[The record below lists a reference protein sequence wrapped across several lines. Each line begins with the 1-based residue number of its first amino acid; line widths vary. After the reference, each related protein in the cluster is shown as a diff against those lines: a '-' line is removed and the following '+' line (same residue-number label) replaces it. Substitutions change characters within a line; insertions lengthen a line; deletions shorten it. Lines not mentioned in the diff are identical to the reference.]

1 MEATYRMTIMGEEIM
16 AFIRTVKVKT
26 SSGAIE
32 EYVRIVESCR
42 EGDRQKQRVIAHLGN
57 IKSLKNDAKK
67 IVNGLLRVVGEKPLT
82 FASDG
87 KLLRAKEYGVRFVVE
102 ALWDELGFNRL
113 VTKGL
118 RKSKAD
124 LDYGRWIRM
133 MVVNK
138 LSDPLSKLGIFRWL
152 HRVWWPGHGFQEEVC
167 NESVNPEERLEL
179 SRGEVMKF
187 YRAMDYLF
195 KLKEEIEN
203 HIYHLVRDLFHLEVD
218 LIFYDLTSSYFE
230 GEGPGDFAKEG
241 YSRDHE
247 PGKNQIVIGILLCN
261 GMPIGHEVFEGS
273 RVDKKTVKEISAKI
287 KNQFKINRC
296 IFVGDRGL
304 ISRENL
310 KELEDEKRVESIL
323 ALKRRRNREVREVL
337 CNKDRP
343 LMFCRESEELE
354 WLETKGDEGIRYII
368 CHNPSV
374 EVEQK
379 EQREKNL
386 ALLEE
391 ALKELQAKV
400 NAMKRPS
407 IKNVVKQ
414 VEEILTHK
422 HGRRF
427 IDYQV
432 DEKTRKLSFWR
443 KEESLLLEEKL
454 DGVYILRTREEA
466 LSPLEVIK
474 AYKDLMI
481 VERAFRTMKSSLEL
495 RPLRHHKADRVR
507 SHVFICVLAFF
518 FTKYL
523 EKKLKESKV
532 SLSAEMAWESLKN
545 LSVGQLDFNGTTHSY
560 VSEPTY
566 YHKLIFKSLGLNS
579 PNRTTL

>member
-1 MEATYRMTIMGEEIM
+1 MAIDKMTIYGEGTM

-26 SSGAIE
+26 SSGKVE
-32 EYVRIVESCR
+32 EYVRIVEAYR
-42 EGDRQKQRVIAHLGN
+42 EGGRQKQRVIAHLGN
-57 IKSLKNDAKK
+57 ITSLKSDAKK

-82 FASDG
+82 FISEG
-87 KLLRAKEYGVRFVVE
+87 RFLRAKEYGVRFVVE
-102 ALWDELGFNRL
+102 SVWDELGFGKL
-113 VTKGL
+113 VKKYL
-118 RKSKAD
+118 RQRKAN
-124 LDYGRWIRM
+124 LDYDRWIRM

-152 HRVWWPGHGFQEEVC
+152 SRVWWPGHGFQEEAC
-167 NESVNPEERLEL
+167 NESVNPEEQLEL
-179 SRGEVMKF
+179 SRAEVVKF

-195 KLKEEIEN
+195 KIKEEIEN
-203 HIYHLVRDLFHLEVD
+203 HTYHLVRDLFHCEVD

-230 GEGPGDFAKEG
+230 GEGPEEIAKKG

-247 PGKNQIVIGILLCN
+247 PGKNQIVVGILLCN

-273 RVDKKTVKEISAKI
+273 RVDKKTVKEISEKI
-287 KNQFKINRC
+287 SNQFKISRC

-304 ISRENL
+304 ISSENL
-310 KELEDEKRVESIL
+310 KELEDEKKFESIL

-337 CNKDRP
+337 GNKDHS
-343 LMFCRESEELE
+343 LIFCRESEEFE
-354 WLETKGDEGIRYII
+354 WLETKGDDGIRYLI
-368 CHNPSV
+368 CRNPSV
-374 EVEQK
+374 EVEQR

-391 ALKELQAKV
+391 SLKELQVKV
-400 NAMKRPS
+400 NVMKHPS
-407 IKNVVKQ
+407 IKNVVKR
-414 VEEILTHK
+414 VEEILQHK
-422 HGRRF
+422 HGRRC
-427 IDYQV
+427 IDYKI

-443 KEESLLLEEKL
+443 KEEALLLEEKL
-454 DGVYILRTREEA
+454 DGVYILRTREEE
-466 LSPLEVIK
+466 LSPLEIIK
-474 AYKDLMI
+474 AYKDLMV
-481 VERAFRTMKSSLEL
+481 VERAFRTMKSSLDL

-523 EKKLKESKV
+523 EKKLMEHKV

-566 YHKLIFKSLGLNS
+566 YHKLIFKSLGLQP
-579 PNRTTL
+579 PNRTTI